1 MLLNDNSVAY
11 LHQANSASKTQGAR
25 VQSGV
30 QKCNDVAASVSADLL
45 RASSSGANRSVDAVS
60 VDAVHGARSV
70 VPVYHAHPVHVQD
83 HLLPDNFVI
92 DTGAAIALAG
102 LRPLTDV
109 DLVLDKRASA
119 VGVGRG
125 ARLLLDSCGEG
136 RQRSKACRHT
146 YGSHGPDTVWFA
158 FHKVGSAA
166 ELVHDP
172 SLHAYCFGLK
182 FVVPRQVLAYKQRR
196 LAAAA
201 KLVAGRHQKSQSAKK
216 DAKDVAYL
224 TALLEACRASAEQRQ
239 HHPFSGFCGANCS
252 TKQTRQCGRWEGRN
266 YTYEGAPN
274 MQPVSQFICRV
285 SRCFSL
291 P

>member
-25 VQSGV
+25 VQSSV

-45 RASSSGANRSVDAVS
+45 RASSSGANRTA
-60 VDAVHGARSV
+60 DAVHGARSA
-70 VPVYHAHPVHVQD
+70 VPVYHEHRVHMQD
-83 HLLPDNFVI
+83 HILPDNFVI

-119 VGVGRG
+119 VGG
-125 ARLLLDSCGEG
+125 ARLLLDSCGE
-136 RQRSKACRHT
+136 RRHRSKACRHT
-146 YGSHGPDTVWFA
+146 YGSHGPETVWFA
-158 FHKVGSAA
+158 FHNVGSAA

-182 FVVPRQVLAYKQRR
+182 FVVPRQMLAYKQLR
-196 LAAAA
+196 LAASA
-201 KLVAGRHQKSQSAKK
+201 KLVAGRHQNAQSAKK

-239 HHPFSGFCGANCS
+239 HDHFSGFCGANCS
-252 TKQTRQCGRWEGRN
+252 TKQTRLCGSWERRN
-266 YTYEGAPN
+266 YTYADAPN
-274 MQPVSQFICRV
+274 MQSVSQFICRV